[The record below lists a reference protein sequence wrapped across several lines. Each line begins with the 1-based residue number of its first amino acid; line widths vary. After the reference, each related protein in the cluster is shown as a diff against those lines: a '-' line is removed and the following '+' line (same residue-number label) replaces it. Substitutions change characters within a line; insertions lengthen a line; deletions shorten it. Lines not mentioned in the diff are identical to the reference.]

1 MGDFSEQVCESEARK
16 RGTTSFLT
24 ETAYVPCEF
33 TRFQTETHTHP
44 LGPDSQSLHLA
55 CPVAYSVRAER
66 NVPARSFPSIPL
78 TPPPRSAR
86 RRGPGRLLVEMV
98 SVRNR
103 RETAPSHRW
112 CIEIN
117 LFSGK
122 FLVFG
127 RLKCCG
133 CLRSCTSHG
142 IMLRPGYSRVFRR
155 SGSLF

>member
-1 MGDFSEQVCESEARK
+1 MMTDAFHRESAFEFDSLLSIGNETDQAVGAK
-16 RGTTSFLT
+16 CTCPFL
-24 ETAYVPCEF
+24 PK
-33 TRFQTETHTHP
+33 
-44 LGPDSQSLHLA
+44 
-55 CPVAYSVRAER
+55 
-66 NVPARSFPSIPL
+66 SIPL

-98 SVRNR
+98 SMGNR
-103 RETAPSHRW
+103 RETTLSHRW

-133 CLRSCTSHG
+133 CLRSCTSHD
-142 IMLRPGYSRVFRR
+142 ITLRGDTRGCSGAVGAYFDQARVHHRC
-155 SGSLF
+155 